1 MTIFT
6 IHTSI
11 LHRNPAYNR
20 SYAPAYIPVEQPNWV
35 DGKVW
40 DFAKLISYIGP
51 GRGTEVDLIEQDL
64 YRGGVGRIAMAVD
77 GQETVVYRVTGD
89 RLFRTVRFEVDEGAE
104 LRFHEGVQ
112 PPMVIQASVA

>member
-1 MTIFT
+1 MTVFT

-11 LHRNPAYNR
+11 QHGNPAYNR
-20 SYAPAYIPVEQPNWV
+20 SYAPAFIPIGHANWV
-35 DGKVW
+35 DGKHW
-40 DFAKLISYIGP
+40 DFAKLLSYIGP
-51 GRGTEVDLIEQDL
+51 GHGTEVDLIERDL
-64 YRGGVGRIAMAVD
+64 YLGGIGRIAMAVD

-89 RLFRTVRFEVDEGAE
+89 RLFRTIRFEVDEGAE